1 MTRARQTVGAL
12 SPTMRGAMLTG
23 CAEVLTARALSDRG
37 LVARGSGFRLR
48 KTPLGKQIGAMLL
61 DLHQMRKALVA
72 IDGWLGR
79 LRQGPVGL
87 MVSPEGSGFSVHEVL
102 TLARDEAL
110 RALACSRRWVP

>member
-12 SPTMRGAMLTG
+12 SMPMRGALLTG
-23 CAEVLTARALSDRG
+23 CAEALTARALSDRG
-37 LVARGSGFRLR
+37 LVARGSGLRLR
-48 KTPLGKQIGAMLL
+48 KTPLGKQIGAMLV

-72 IDGWLGR
+72 IDVWLGR
-79 LRQGPVGL
+79 LRQGPAGL

-110 RALACSRRWVP
+110 RALSNTRRWVP